1 MDLAAQLLNFG
12 VGPESQ
18 ATARPKRSTTPGRTT
33 FESLSTARAMGSHSS
48 QRQASPPDSREVEW
62 HEDRA
67 ITTR

>member
-18 ATARPKRSTTPGRTT
+18 GDRSTEEVTPGRTT

-67 ITTR
+67 TTTR